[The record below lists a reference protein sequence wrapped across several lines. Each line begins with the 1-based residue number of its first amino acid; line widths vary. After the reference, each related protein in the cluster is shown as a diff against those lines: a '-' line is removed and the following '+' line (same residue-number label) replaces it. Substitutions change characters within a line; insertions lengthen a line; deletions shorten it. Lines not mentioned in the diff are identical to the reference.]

1 MREKDNSYGLGH
13 YPLPRRLAGLGR
25 FMDGLRPA
33 NLIDHKVFPGTG
45 GGDKMNVH
53 MLTVSERAMSLFVRD
68 IESLIKLG
76 LIRIQSNEPGQISF
90 YFQT

>member
-1 MREKDNSYGLGH
+1 
-13 YPLPRRLAGLGR
+13 
-25 FMDGLRPA
+25 
-33 NLIDHKVFPGTG
+33 
-45 GGDKMNVH
+45 MNVH